1 MRFNIESLKERTAK
15 VKVDDID
22 FDSFRTEPLSEPVL
36 RCLRYMHDVEHH
48 TICYLRDVLVT
59 DAHLDH
65 DITSFMTFW
74 AFEEWWHGEALGQ
87 VLAAHG
93 ESSDDRVQSTRDHQ
107 SVHDQLMPVY
117 TWVAN
122 KVTRHVP
129 AVHMTWGAINE
140 WTAQAAYARLAQRAD
155 HPVLSEL
162 LARIRKQEG
171 RHIDFYASQARTRLD
186 GSPTAQKLTR
196 AALRKFWTPVGAGLM
211 DDAEVKHMSGFLF
224 GGDEGQKYL
233 DRIDRQVDRLP
244 GLSGLSL
251 VTTAANELIVSY
263 DEAAVAAQI
272 HAHEIDLRD
281 GATATASDAEPD
293 RAEPGSSTQ
302 TTVAA

>member
-1 MRFNIESLKERTAK
+1 
-15 VKVDDID
+15 
-22 FDSFRTEPLSEPVL
+22 
-36 RCLRYMHDVEHH
+36 MHDVEHH

-93 ESSDDRVQSTRDHQ
+93 ESSDARVQNTRDEQ
-107 SVHDQLMPVY
+107 TIHDKLMPVY

-140 WTAQAAYARLAQRAD
+140 WTAQAAYSRLAQRAD

-186 GSPTAQKLTR
+186 GSVTAQKLTR
-196 AALRKFWTPVGAGLM
+196 TALRTFWTPVGAGLM
-211 DDAEVKHMSGFLF
+211 PDAEVEHMNGFLF
-224 GGDEGQKYL
+224 SGDEGRRFL
-233 DRIDRQVDRLP
+233 ERIDRQIDRLP

-251 VTTAANELIVSY
+251 VVNAADELLGSY
-263 DEAAVAAQI
+263 DEDEVSAQVR
-272 HAHEIDLRD
+272 AHEIDLRD
-281 GATATASDAEPD
+281 SATASPAGVVS
-293 RAEPGSSTQ
+293 APG